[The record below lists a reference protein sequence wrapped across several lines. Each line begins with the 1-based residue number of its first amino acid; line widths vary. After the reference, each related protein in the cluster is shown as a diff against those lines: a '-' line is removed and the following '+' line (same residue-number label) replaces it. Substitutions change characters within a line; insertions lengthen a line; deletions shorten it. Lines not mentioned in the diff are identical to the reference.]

1 MALDPTVEAM
11 LIALAE
17 QEGAPLE
24 ELSVED
30 GRKMYQAMSVPSTTK
45 LAQIQD
51 LNCEGVEGDINMR
64 LYVPAGKGP
73 FPVLMYF
80 HGGGWVI
87 GDLDTHDGLCRDLA
101 AETECLVFAV
111 DYHLAPEYPF
121 PAACNDCYD
130 ATLWVSQNAARF
142 NGDSTRM
149 AVAGDSAGGN
159 LSAVTSL
166 MIRERSGP
174 RLCFQLLLYPV
185 VDAPSNN
192 ASYRENATGYMLTA
206 AAMEWFWEHY
216 TGGVANTESHM
227 APLQA
232 ESLANLP
239 PALVVTAEYDPL
251 RDEGEAYGQRL
262 QDEGVATEIIRY
274 DGMIHGFVQMNALI
288 PTGRAALTKCVQAL
302 RKALL

>member
-1 MALDPTVEAM
+1 MALDTAVEAILVAM
-11 LIALAE
+11 AE
-17 QEGAPLE
+17 QGAPLE
-24 ELSVED
+24 ELSIED
-30 GRKMYQAMSVPSTTK
+30 GRELYRAMSSPSTTQ

-51 LNCEGVEGDINMR
+51 LSCEGVEGDINMR
-64 LYVPAGKGP
+64 LYTPAGKGP

-142 NGDSTRM
+142 NGDSMRM

-166 MIRERSGP
+166 MIREKGGP
-174 RLCFQLLLYPV
+174 KLRFQLLLYPV

-206 AAMEWFWEHY
+206 ATMEWFWSHY
-216 TGGVANTESHM
+216 TGGVGNTEPHI

-239 PALVVTAEYDPL
+239 QALVVTAEYDPL
-251 RDEGEAYGQRL
+251 RDEGEAYGRRL
-262 QDEGVATEIIRY
+262 KDAGVATEIVRY
-274 DGMIHGFVQMNALI
+274 DGMIHGFVHMNALI
-288 PTGRAALTKCVQAL
+288 PNGRMALTKCVQEL
-302 RKALL
+302 RKVLF